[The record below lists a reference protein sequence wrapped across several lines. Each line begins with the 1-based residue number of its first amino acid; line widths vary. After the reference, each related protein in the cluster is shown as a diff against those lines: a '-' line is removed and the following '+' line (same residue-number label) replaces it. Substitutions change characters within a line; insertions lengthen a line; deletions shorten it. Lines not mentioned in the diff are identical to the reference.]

1 MRNPFKK
8 SVKPV
13 LYHYCVMR
21 NIAPGQVQF
30 FHGSTE
36 RFPPLATNDDY
47 TDFSERLIASL
58 KCPKA
63 ELIIVSLNR
72 L

>member
-36 RFPPLATNDDY
+36 RFPPCLLYTSDAADDAP
-47 TDFSERLIASL
+47 R
-58 KCPKA
+58 
-63 ELIIVSLNR
+63 V
-72 L
+72 